1 MKKSTLTTC
10 ILCLTLGILVGVVFS
25 EKRTQE
31 AVATEDIYIKIS
43 PNTIVIG
50 SETEW
55 VTVHTN
61 IPLSRVDC
69 STLTLN
75 DIGVAWTKSDAKGY
89 LVAKFNYEAV
99 EKIVSPPQ
107 ATLTLEGVT
116 KDGISFSGSDTVV
129 VRESGPEN

>member
-1 MKKSTLTTC
+1 MEESVHRGGDAVMKKSTLTTC

-31 AVATEDIYIKIS
+31 AVATKDIYIKIS

-61 IPLSRVDC
+61 IPLS
-69 STLTLN
+69 
-75 DIGVAWTKSDAKGY
+75 
-89 LVAKFNYEAV
+89 
-99 EKIVSPPQ
+99 
-107 ATLTLEGVT
+107 
-116 KDGISFSGSDTVV
+116 
-129 VRESGPEN
+129 